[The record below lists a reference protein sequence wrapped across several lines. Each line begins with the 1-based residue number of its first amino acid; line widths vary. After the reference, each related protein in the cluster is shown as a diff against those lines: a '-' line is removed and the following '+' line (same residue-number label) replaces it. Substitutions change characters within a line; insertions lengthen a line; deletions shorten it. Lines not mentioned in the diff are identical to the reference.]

1 MDWKLEGKEKHVW
14 MVLPGHFLE
23 VSPVAVIKRGK
34 FYWGPVGVKGEYTC
48 VPVGM
53 ENVWWGRSHRCRGCP
68 PGVVKVRICRAL
80 VWFGADPVITVC
92 PPLGPEGWCSSQ
104 VLKLGLLLDTVQV
117 LLVTSHL
124 LCEGHAV
131 FAFCILCSPLLYLL
145 PVLLSPMQLAEVK
158 AGGAVSAL
166 CLCHCSPALISPE
179 LLPWFPWRPPEPWA
193 RWPNHVCN
201 GFMCALLRA
210 FFPLCILEDL

>member
-1 MDWKLEGKEKHVW
+1 M
-14 MVLPGHFLE
+14 
-23 VSPVAVIKRGK
+23 
-34 FYWGPVGVKGEYTC
+34 KGECTC

-53 ENVWWGRSHRCRGCP
+53 ENVRWCRSHRCGGCP
-68 PGVVKVRICRAL
+68 PGVVKDCRAL
-80 VWFGADPVITVC
+80 VRFGADPVITAY

-131 FAFCILCSPLLYLL
+131 FAFCILCSPSLYLL
-145 PVLLSPMQLAEVK
+145 MLLSPMQLAEVK

-166 CLCHCSPALISPE
+166 CLCQCHCSLALISPE
-179 LLPWFPWRPPEPWA
+179 LLP
-193 RWPNHVCN
+193 
-201 GFMCALLRA
+201 
-210 FFPLCILEDL
+210 